1 MSTWPVNEHADIM
14 GLTNAAAHAAE
25 LGQWDTVAQCY
36 HERENLL
43 MAIKLS
49 AREARDV
56 MRVDEQIYDRVRT
69 VQTVLMSLLG
79 EATATRQRLQGL
91 HQRLGVRPSTPVTIS
106 MKA

>member
-1 MSTWPVNEHADIM
+1 M

-43 MAIKLS
+43 RAIKLS
-49 AREARDV
+49 AREARDL

-91 HQRLGVRPSTPVTIS
+91 HQRLGVQASTPVTIS

>member
-1 MSTWPVNEHADIM
+1 
-14 GLTNAAAHAAE
+14 
-25 LGQWDTVAQCY
+25 
-36 HERENLL
+36 
-43 MAIKLS
+43 MAMKLS

-56 MRVDEQIYDRVRT
+56 MHIDEQIYDRVRT

-91 HQRLGVRPSTPVTIS
+91 HQRLGVQLSTPVTIS

>member
-1 MSTWPVNEHADIM
+1 MSSRPENDHADIM

-49 AREARDV
+49 AREARDL

-91 HQRLGVRPSTPVTIS
+91 HQRLGVQPSTPVTIS